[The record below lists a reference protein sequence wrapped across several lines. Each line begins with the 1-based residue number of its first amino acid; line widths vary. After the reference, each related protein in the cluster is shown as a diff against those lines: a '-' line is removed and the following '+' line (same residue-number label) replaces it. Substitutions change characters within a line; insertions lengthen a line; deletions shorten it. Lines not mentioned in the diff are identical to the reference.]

1 MVVKRFEVWLVNLN
15 PAVGREIRKTR
26 PCLIISPDVT
36 NKYLDTVTAAPMT
49 STIKTYPTRVTC
61 VFQKRQ
67 GQIVLDQIRTID
79 KIRLV
84 KKLGTVDDKTS
95 KVVCDLLV
103 QFFKY

>member
-1 MVVKRFEVWLVNLN
+1 MVVKRFEVWLVNLDST
-15 PAVGREIRKTR
+15 VGREIRKTR
-26 PCLIISPDVT
+26 PCLIISPDVA

-49 STIKTYPTRVTC
+49 STIKAYPTRITC

-67 GQIVLDQIRTID
+67 GQIVLDQLRTVD
-79 KIRLV
+79 KIRLG
-84 KKLGTVDDKTS
+84 KKLGIMDEKTA

>member
-1 MVVKRFEVWLVNLN
+1 MVVKRFEVWLVTLD
-15 PAVGREIRKTR
+15 PTVGREIRKTR

-36 NKYLDTVTAAPMT
+36 NKFLNMVTAAPMT

-61 VFQKRQ
+61 VFQKKQ
-67 GQIVLDQIRTID
+67 GQIVLEQVRTVD
-79 KIRLV
+79 KERLV
-84 KKLGTVDDKTS
+84 KKLGTMDDKTS